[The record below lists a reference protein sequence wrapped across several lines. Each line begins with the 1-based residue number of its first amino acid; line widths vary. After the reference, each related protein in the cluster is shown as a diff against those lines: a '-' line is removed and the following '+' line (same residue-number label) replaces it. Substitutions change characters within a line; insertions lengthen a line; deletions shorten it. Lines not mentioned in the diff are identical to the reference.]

1 MDMIVNGFKWV
12 VDKLGMSIPNIAKHD
27 MSAAEPDE
35 TSAERKARFAEM
47 IAVEEDIKEDIAMAA
62 EEEYSEEDC
71 Y

>member
-27 MSAAEPDE
+27 MSADEPDE

-47 IAVEEDIKEDIAMAA
+47 VAVEEDVKEDISMAA
-62 EEEYSEEDC
+62 EEECCEEEH